1 MSKKNKKG
9 DDNDVNELYRLAY
22 EAVNQH
28 WLHAEN
34 IRWTILSNFL
44 TGNSI
49 FVLTW
54 AAILSSSINSKQI
67 LLGLTSFAGLILS
80 LIWLAIEARSSRFVT
95 QYFLLGKHLEDKLFI
110 NKVGAFN
117 RSIALR
123 VAQKNRPQKEIPF
136 VKPRITYEELRKT
149 ENGIERL
156 FSSIPTYM
164 VVIIIPVVF
173 IAVYIALFIYSVFIL
188 CS

>member
-1 MSKKNKKG
+1 MNKQNQK
-9 DDNDVNELYRLAY
+9 DDDELYRLAY

-67 LLGLTSFAGLILS
+67 FLGATAFAGFILS
-80 LIWLAIEARSSRFVT
+80 IIWLAIEARSSRFVT
-95 QYFLLGKHLEDKLFI
+95 QYFLLGKHLEDKLSI

-117 RSIALR
+117 RSVALR
-123 VAQKNRPQKEIPF
+123 VAQKKRPQKEIPA
-136 VKPRITYEELRKT
+136 VEPKITYDELLKT
-149 ENGIERL
+149 ENRVERL

-164 VVIIIPVVF
+164 VVIIIPAVF
-173 IAVYIALFIYSVFIL
+173 IAVYIALFIYSVFIF